1 MFATFRIKLKG
12 HNIFI
17 TLNISHIHYKEIGIM
32 QHPKQDDIT
41 TTNYRTKFIRALSGR
56 A

>member
-1 MFATFRIKLKG
+1 MCLLIIIKPDRN
-12 HNIFI
+12 NIFI
-17 TLNISHIHYKEIGIM
+17 KLNIHSKEIGIM